1 MLRHE
6 PVSESLWQDLA
17 AQGEQL
23 LEMAD
28 YLTIWMHH
36 WIGLALARAGETA
49 KAHQQLERLRGLPEG
64 KASGQWSTLGA
75 DLLEGEMACIRGDI
89 ETAVR
94 LMAPMVQRLHE
105 MGGGSREQK
114 DIFQDVLLELHRRL
128 GHVDD
133 VMDLAQRRLQ
143 RNPNHFQSLA
153 ALGWGYQQIGQRTHE
168 NQTYQDLVSRAQAL
182 SVPDDLPALREA
194 RQVLQA
200 TS

>member
-1 MLRHE
+1 MLRYE
-6 PVSESLWQDLA
+6 PVSESVWQELA

-36 WIGLALARAGETA
+36 WIGLAFARAGETA

-64 KASGQWSTLGA
+64 KASGHWSTLGA
-75 DLLEGEMACIRGDI
+75 NLLEGEMACMRGDI

-94 LMAPMVQRLHE
+94 LMAPTVQRIHE

-114 DIFQDVLLELHRRL
+114 DIFQDVLLELQRRL

-133 VMDLAQRRLQ
+133 VMELAQRRLQ
-143 RNPNHFQSLA
+143 RNLNHFQSLA
-153 ALGWGYQQIGQRTHE
+153 ALGWAYQQIGHKTHE
-168 NQTYQDLVSRAQAL
+168 KQMCQDLVSRAQAL

-200 TS
+200 TA